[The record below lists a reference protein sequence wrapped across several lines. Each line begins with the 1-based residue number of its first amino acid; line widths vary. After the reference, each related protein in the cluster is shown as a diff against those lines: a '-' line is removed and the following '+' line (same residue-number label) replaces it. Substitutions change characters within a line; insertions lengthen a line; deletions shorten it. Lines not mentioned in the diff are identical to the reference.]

1 MSAATIETPVAASL
15 LPAVIEISA
24 RGQRQPAAQ
33 RVQHWPLTVGRA
45 ADADVALT
53 EPCVAAHHLRVGPD
67 DAGVLWVD
75 VLDTINGVR
84 HDGRH
89 YPAGSRFAWNQKS
102 PVSIGPVALEWRSA
116 DAPLPPEQ
124 RWHQRSAG
132 GWALLAAGVVAM
144 LAITAFQAWLGI
156 AQPGE
161 GLRKLLQA
169 MLSALTVIA
178 LWCGGWALL
187 GKLLNGH
194 AWFGR
199 HLGVALAG
207 ALTLDVLQQ
216 LAHTAAFAFSWPVLA
231 RFDELLI
238 AVVLAAV
245 VWAHLRL
252 ATRVPPRRLGLA
264 VGVLAVAAV
273 AIPMGFNWQQSQ
285 RLNNTLYMSDLYPPS
300 WRVAPAESVDS
311 FVNGAQQLMAPLE
324 RRRADRSDE
333 VDGQVDEL
341 D

>member
-102 PVSIGPVALEWRSA
+102 PVSIGPVALEWRGA

-124 RWHQRSAG
+124 REQFMDMLHTLVEG
-132 GWALLAAGVVAM
+132 NNALSRA
-144 LAITAFQAWLGI
+144 
-156 AQPGE
+156 
-161 GLRKLLQA
+161 
-169 MLSALTVIA
+169 
-178 LWCGGWALL
+178 
-187 GKLLNGH
+187 
-194 AWFGR
+194 
-199 HLGVALAG
+199 
-207 ALTLDVLQQ
+207 
-216 LAHTAAFAFSWPVLA
+216 
-231 RFDELLI
+231 
-238 AVVLAAV
+238 
-245 VWAHLRL
+245 
-252 ATRVPPRRLGLA
+252 
-264 VGVLAVAAV
+264 
-273 AIPMGFNWQQSQ
+273 
-285 RLNNTLYMSDLYPPS
+285 PS
-300 WRVAPAESVDS
+300 EPT
-311 FVNGAQQLMAPLE
+311 E
-324 RRRADRSDE
+324 RRVRRAA
-333 VDGQVDEL
+333 Q
-341 D
+341 